1 VYKNK
6 RTTTEENMQ
15 TDYLHTTNA
24 TLSSADSNQS
34 QCYIS
39 NDSLI
44 IDTDDG
50 VKVSDS
56 TLAQSV

>member
-1 VYKNK
+1 
-6 RTTTEENMQ
+6 MQ

-24 TLSSADSNQS
+24 TLSSADTNQS
-34 QCYIS
+34 QCDTS

-56 TLAQSV
+56 TLVRSV

>member
-1 VYKNK
+1 
-6 RTTTEENMQ
+6 MQ

-34 QCYIS
+34 QCYTS

-56 TLAQSV
+56 TLARSV

>member
-1 VYKNK
+1 LSENK
-6 RTTTEENMQ
+6 HTTTEENKQ

-24 TLSSADSNQS
+24 TLSSGDSNQS
-34 QCYIS
+34 QCDTS
-39 NDSLI
+39 NDSLN

-56 TLAQSV
+56 TLVRSV

>member
-1 VYKNK
+1 VSKNK

-15 TDYLHTTNA
+15 TDNLHTTNA
-24 TLSSADSNQS
+24 TLSSTDSNRS
-34 QCYIS
+34 QCDTS

-44 IDTDDG
+44 IYTDDG

-56 TLAQSV
+56 SLVRSV